1 MINTHATSVHQH
13 QNKKTVQVCVN
24 IKNYSVAL
32 ILFYF
37 GDKFML
43 FLWKFLR
50 KLCFF
55 NKQIATFVKQK
66 KWRQQHWFIMYY
78 IYLSICDTYF

>member
-13 QNKKTVQVCVN
+13 QKKSIVQVCVN

-32 ILFYF
+32 ILLYF

-43 FLWKFLR
+43 FLRIFLR
-50 KLCFF
+50 RLCFF
-55 NKQIATFVKQK
+55 NKQIATFDCTLMSVISKG
-66 KWRQQHWFIMYY
+66 
-78 IYLSICDTYF
+78 IYLSNAFDDYTYGF